1 MTEAPPSRLSAIE
14 RQAILSAALVLGSV
28 LALLLAA
35 YLGFD
40 ALSSARA
47 YVGGEGQWSKA
58 QKDAVYYLTRYAA
71 SRNPIEYDAYLTR
84 LQVPLGD
91 RTARLELERLQPN
104 RDSVQAGFLRGRN
117 HPDDI
122 PGMARFFRRFHR
134 VPFVADAIGYWR
146 TGDSLIARLQEIGAR
161 LHREVES
168 PRPDEG
174 QIQATLAETDAL
186 SAHLTRLENAFSA
199 SISAGARWATQVFL
213 ALIST
218 IAALLLLWS
227 GWSLYRGARKY
238 EAVEA
243 SRTESERRL
252 REMVREASVGIS
264 RTALDGGILSANP
277 ALVGILRYDTESE
290 LLQRNIRD
298 LHVDAAARE
307 RLVARLKTEGSAT
320 TETELRRR
328 DGSVAQVRLH
338 ARLVRDARGAPVELE
353 GFCEDI
359 TEQRRLQAELQR
371 AQKLE
376 TVGQLT
382 GAIAH
387 EFNNLLTLILA
398 SADLIDGTLARDGDQ
413 PRSDLAELKAAA
425 RRGAEMVRRLL
436 ALSRDRQL
444 QFEPH
449 AVGPIVERYAAEVRQ
464 LLADGVQVEVEI
476 DEAAPLVR
484 TDPAAIHQIL
494 FNLVANARDAMPNG
508 GCLRIAVSRVS
519 DATEHAV
526 LLSVSDNGSGMD
538 GAVLGRIFEP
548 FYTTRPP
555 GERAGLGLTMVHALV
570 QQHSAAIEVDSTPGQ
585 GTSVRICFPAES
597 AGAMAVEQPSIRPP
611 DQPWGT
617 LLLVED
623 EDALRRATQRLLE
636 RQGFRVLG
644 ARNGREALALC
655 EAPGAGIDV
664 ILSDVVMPEM
674 SGTMLCE
681 ELRRREILIPI
692 LLTSGYTARDAGG
705 PIDLPDGVP
714 FIPKPWEM
722 DRLLE
727 QLARVLGRMPP
738 TPPA

>member
-1 MTEAPPSRLSAIE
+1 MTGAPPSRLSAIE
-14 RQAILSAALVLGSV
+14 RQAILSATLVLGSV
-28 LALLLAA
+28 LALLLVAF
-35 YLGFD
+35 LGFD

-58 QKDAVYYLTRYAA
+58 QKDAVYHLTRYAA
-71 SRNPIEYDAYLTR
+71 SRDPNEYDAYRAR

-91 RTARLELERLQPN
+91 RTARLELERAHPN
-104 RDSVQAGFLRGRN
+104 WDSVQAGFLRGGN

-134 VPFVADAIGYWR
+134 VPFVAEAIGYWH
-146 TGDSLIARLQEIGAR
+146 TGDSLILHLQEIGAR
-161 LHREVES
+161 LHGEVES
-168 PRPDEG
+168 SRPDEG
-174 QIQATLAETDAL
+174 QIRATLAETDAL
-186 SAHLTRLENAFSA
+186 SARLMRLENAFSA
-199 SISAGARWATQVFL
+199 AISAGARWATRVFL

-218 IAALLLLWS
+218 IAVLLLLWS
-227 GWSLYRGARKY
+227 GWSLYRGARRY
-238 EAVEA
+238 EAAEA

-264 RTALDGGILSANP
+264 RTALDGSILSANP
-277 ALVGILRYDTESE
+277 ALVGILRYDTEAE

-298 LHVDAAARE
+298 LHVDATARE
-307 RLVARLKTEGSAT
+307 RLVAQLKVDGSAT

-338 ARLVRDARGAPVELE
+338 TRLVRDAGGAPMELE

-359 TEQRRLQAELQR
+359 TEQRRLQQELQR

-398 SADLIDGTLARDGDQ
+398 SADLIDGTMDRDGDQ

-449 AVGPIVERYAAEVRQ
+449 AMGPLVERHTAELRG
-464 LLADGVQVEVEI
+464 LLSDRVQVEVEI
-476 DEAAPLVR
+476 DPAAPLVR

-519 DATEHAV
+519 DATDHAV
-526 LLSVSDNGSGMD
+526 VLSVSDNGSGMD
-538 GAVLGRIFEP
+538 GPVLDRVFEP
-548 FYTTRPP
+548 FFTTKPP
-555 GERAGLGLTMVHALV
+555 GEGSGLGLTMVHALV
-570 QQHSAAIEVDSTPGQ
+570 KQHSAAIEVDTAPGR
-585 GTSVRICFPAES
+585 GTSVRIRFPAET
-597 AGAMAVEQPSIRPP
+597 ADPMAVEQPGVGPLG
-611 DQPWGT
+611 QPSGT

-636 RQGFRVLG
+636 RQGFRVIG

-655 EAPGAGIDV
+655 EAPGAAIDV

-681 ELRRREILIPI
+681 ELRRREIPIPI
-692 LLTSGYTARDAGG
+692 LLTSGYTARDSGG
-705 PIDLPDGVP
+705 PIDLPEGVP
-714 FIPKPWEM
+714 FVPKPWEM
-722 DRLLE
+722 DHLLQ
-727 QLARVLGRMPP
+727 QLARLLGRTLPIS
-738 TPPA
+738 PA